1 MTDYGSKAWT
11 WDTEFR
17 SDGGAWG
24 NMGYAPGDG
33 DSFVNSGNGIW
44 WGCPPAG
51 LTEQLKHSD
60 TGVTTGEEDPNAYMI
75 FDWKA
80 GLITSYDAAG
90 KQIRQ
95 GKFEI
100 QNWGNGERTIA
111 TVDGSQNQWALGK
124 LHTDPGSILFPF
136 KINGGGETPTDFEIM
151 QMNGDHL
158 KLIYAAPGTA
168 AWSEATWW
176 AFKAKK

>member
-1 MTDYGSKAWT
+1 MT
-11 WDTEFR
+11 
-17 SDGGAWG
+17 
-24 NMGYAPGDG
+24 
-33 DSFVNSGNGIW
+33 
-44 WGCPPAG
+44 
-51 LTEQLKHSD
+51 
-60 TGVTTGEEDPNAYMI
+60 

-124 LHTDPGSILFPF
+124 LHTDPGSILWPF
-136 KINGGGETPTDFEIM
+136 QINSEKHDNVKCPTDFEIM
-151 QMNGDHL
+151 QLDANHL